1 MKISPRHHLL
11 FWIGYI
17 IWDLIQIRM
26 SFNSTTYPDM
36 NMDFIHYA
44 CSAAVDFISKFFL
57 YYMLFFFTVRPL
69 FLNKKNYALPLILG
83 VVFTVMALL
92 LQRSLNFY
100 FLFPM
105 VFEWNM
111 SGRKFFNVSALV
123 VTLFDILVP
132 VCLLLIIELY
142 RYTKMAKERVTQLE
156 KEKLKSELSF
166 LKAQINPH
174 FLFNVLSTVHAL
186 SRHKAPEAA
195 NVVIKLSEIMR
206 FMLFEVKNRTI
217 TLAEEQ
223 KFLEDFIEL
232 EKIRF
237 QQKLS
242 VDFISDIDNPNE
254 MIAPMIL
261 LPFVENAFKHGAAES
276 RFHSFVHIYIKVKN
290 KNLIFNVENSVEL
303 SSPKDY
309 HSGIGLN
316 NVRRQLELLYP
327 GHELKIEERPES
339 FFISLR
345 LNLNVYEET
354 NLPDHRG

>member
-1 MKISPRHHLL
+1 MKISARQHLL

-17 IWDLIQIRM
+17 IWDLVQISM
-26 SFNSTTYPDM
+26 SFTSTSYPGMHLEFHHYLFSALVDLICK
-36 NMDFIHYA
+36 FILFY
-44 CSAAVDFISKFFL
+44 L
-57 YYMLFFFTVRPL
+57 LFFFTMRPL
-69 FLNKKNYALPLILG
+69 FLKKKNYALPMLMGI
-83 VVFTVMALL
+83 VFIVLATLA
-92 LQRSLNFY
+92 QRALNFH
-100 FLFPM
+100 FLFPE
-105 VFEWNM
+105 VFNWDM
-111 SGRKFFNVSALV
+111 KGRKFYNVSALV
-123 VTLFDILVP
+123 ITLFDILVP
-132 VCLLLIIELY
+132 VCLLLIYQLY
-142 RYTKMAKERVTQLE
+142 IYTKAAKERVVQLE
-156 KEKLKSELSF
+156 REKLKSELSF

-206 FMLFEVKNRTI
+206 FMLFEVKNQTI
-217 TLAEEQ
+217 TLKEEK

-242 VDFISDIDNPNE
+242 VDFISDIDNPLE
-254 MIAPMIL
+254 RVAPMIL

-290 KNLIFNVENSVEL
+290 KNLIFNVENSTEL

-309 HSGIGLN
+309 HSGIGLT

-327 GHELKIEERPES
+327 GHELKVEERSAS
-339 FFISLR
+339 FFVSLR
-345 LNLNVYEET
+345 LNLNAYEET
-354 NLPDHRG
+354 IMPDH

>member
-1 MKISPRHHLL
+1 
-11 FWIGYI
+11 
-17 IWDLIQIRM
+17 M
-26 SFNSTTYPDM
+26 SFTGPGYPDM
-36 NMDFIHYA
+36 NLDTRHYFFSA
-44 CSAAVDFISKFFL
+44 CVDFISKFLL
-57 YYMLFFFTVRPL
+57 YYLLFFFTVRPL
-69 FLNKKNYALPLILG
+69 FLNKKNFLFLIILAIL
-83 VVFTVMALL
+83 FTMMALL

-100 FLFPM
+100 FLFPKILK
-105 VFEWNM
+105 WNM
-111 SGRKFFNVSALV
+111 EGRNFFNISALV

-132 VCLLLIIELY
+132 VCFLLIIELY
-142 RYTKMAKERVTQLE
+142 RYTKTAKEKLTQLE
-156 KEKLKSELSF
+156 KEKLISELSF

-195 NVVIKLSEIMR
+195 NVVMKLSEIMR

-217 TLAEEQ
+217 TLAEEK

-237 QQKLS
+237 RQKLS
-242 VDFISDIDNPNE
+242 VDFITDIDNPNE

-290 KNLIFNVENSVEL
+290 KILIFNVENSVEL
-303 SSPKDY
+303 SSPGDY

-316 NVRRQLELLYP
+316 NVRRQLEMIYP
-327 GHELKIEERPES
+327 GHELKIEERTES
-339 FFISLR
+339 FFVSLR
-345 LNLNVYEET
+345 LNLYAYEKT
-354 NLPDHRG
+354 ILPDH

>member
-17 IWDLIQIRM
+17 IWDLIQIKM
-26 SFNSTTYPDM
+26 SFSGGNFPKM
-36 NMDFIHYA
+36 NIGLGHYA
-44 CSAAVDFISKFFL
+44 FSAAVDFISKFIL
-57 YYMLFFFTVRPL
+57 YYLLFFFTVKPL
-69 FLNKKNYALPLILG
+69 FHNKKNLGLPLVLGIL
-83 VVFTVMALL
+83 FTIMALF
-92 LQRSLNFY
+92 LQRALNFY
-100 FLFPM
+100 FLFPV
-105 VFEWNM
+105 VFDYNM
-111 SGRKFFNVSALV
+111 EGRKFFNISALV
-123 VTLFDILVP
+123 ITLFDILVP

-142 RYTKMAKERVTQLE
+142 RYTRQAREKVAQLE

-206 FMLFEVKNRTI
+206 FMLFDVKNRTI
-217 TLAEEQ
+217 TLAEEK

-242 VDFISDIDNPNE
+242 VDFISDIDNPNQ

-303 SSPKDY
+303 SNPKDY

-327 GHELKIEERPES
+327 GHELKVEERDQS
-339 FFISLR
+339 FFVSLR
-345 LNLNVYEET
+345 LNLNAYEEVI
-354 NLPDHRG
+354 LPDH

>member
-1 MKISPRHHLL
+1 MKISPRLHLL

-17 IWDLIQIRM
+17 IWDMIQIKV
-26 SFNSTTYPDM
+26 SFNKSMYPG
-36 NMDFIHYA
+36 MDLQARHYLF
-44 CSAAVDFISKFFL
+44 SAAVDFISKFIL
-57 YYMLFFFTVRPL
+57 YYLLFFFTVRPL
-69 FLNKKNYALPLILG
+69 FLNKKNYGIPLVAGFL
-83 VVFTVMALL
+83 FTIMALF

-100 FLFPM
+100 FLFPK

-111 SGRKFFNVSALV
+111 EGRKFLNVSALV

-142 RYTKMAKERVTQLE
+142 RYTKAAKDRVVQLE

-195 NVVIKLSEIMR
+195 NVVMKLSEIMR
-206 FMLFEVKNRTI
+206 FMLFDVKNRTI
-217 TLAEEQ
+217 TMSEEK

-242 VDFISDIDNPNE
+242 VDFITDIDNPIE

-316 NVRRQLELLYP
+316 NVKRQLELLYP
-327 GHELKIEERPES
+327 GHELKIEERAES
-339 FFISLR
+339 FFVSLR
-345 LNLNVYEET
+345 LNLNAYEET
-354 NLPDHRG
+354 ILPDH

>member
-1 MKISPRHHLL
+1 
-11 FWIGYI
+11 
-17 IWDLIQIRM
+17 
-26 SFNSTTYPDM
+26 
-36 NMDFIHYA
+36 
-44 CSAAVDFISKFFL
+44 
-57 YYMLFFFTVRPL
+57 
-69 FLNKKNYALPLILG
+69 
-83 VVFTVMALL
+83 
-92 LQRSLNFY
+92 
-100 FLFPM
+100 M

-142 RYTKMAKERVTQLE
+142 RYTKMAKERVAQLE

-242 VDFISDIDNPNE
+242 VDFITDIDNPNE

-354 NLPDHRG
+354 ILPDHRG